1 MQLGRGIQILQT
13 LGYDVRVLQ
22 IEGAKDS
29 DEFIIKYGS
38 GQMKNQMENAISIV
52 EYKVKKLTE
61 SLDLTNVSD
70 KISFLNELSKILVKV
85 ENAMEK
91 EVYIDKF
98 SKQYNISKESIY
110 SQLNKLQYSTKQG
123 SAILEKPKAIKRIES
138 IKKDNKIKSSDIAR
152 ENLILNILLE
162 KNPDTFIKIKNVIES
177 EDFKDENNRKIAK
190 RLYEEFEKGNINNVL
205 DLFKEEE
212 LINHITYIMSSDLDI
227 NDTNKAIDDI
237 LSKIKKEKIMNR
249 KNEILKKLT
258 DSNISENE
266 RKNLEEE
273 LKNLSKKLTN

>member
-1 MQLGRGIQILQT
+1 M
-13 LGYDVRVLQ
+13 
-22 IEGAKDS
+22 
-29 DEFIIKYGS
+29 
-38 GQMKNQMENAISIV
+38 
-52 EYKVKKLTE
+52 
-61 SLDLTNVSD
+61 
-70 KISFLNELSKILVKV
+70 
-85 ENAMEK
+85 
-91 EVYIDKF
+91 
-98 SKQYNISKESIY
+98 
-110 SQLNKLQYSTKQG
+110 
-123 SAILEKPKAIKRIES
+123 
-138 IKKDNKIKSSDIAR
+138 
-152 ENLILNILLE
+152 E